1 MIEVM
6 PHVKLFGNLR
16 QLANISSLAAE
27 GETVR
32 ILLDHLCVG
41 REGLRNAIFDGDLLR
56 QHVRVVVNGH
66 DIMLDQGL
74 DKPLEEND
82 QVAVFPPLGGG

>member
-1 MIEVM
+1 M
-6 PHVKLFGNLR
+6 PQVKFFGNLR
-16 QLANISSLAAE
+16 QVAKTSSITAE

-41 REGLRNAIFDGDLLR
+41 REGLRHAIFDGDLLR
-56 QHVRVVVNGH
+56 QHVRVIVNGH

-74 DKPLEEND
+74 DKPLGEND